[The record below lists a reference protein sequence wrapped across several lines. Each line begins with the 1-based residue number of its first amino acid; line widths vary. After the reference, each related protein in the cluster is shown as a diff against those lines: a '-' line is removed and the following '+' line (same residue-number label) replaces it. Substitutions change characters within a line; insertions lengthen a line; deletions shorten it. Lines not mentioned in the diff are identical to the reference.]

1 MQVVASDQQQKITGS
16 YVINEERLNNLSD
29 TLFLNIK
36 AKGYL
41 PAIYAHL
48 TSLSQIERLAML
60 QKVQT
65 SIASNDDQVD
75 SDN

>member
-1 MQVVASDQQQKITGS
+1 MDYASLIAALTPAVDAAGS
-16 YVINEERLNNLSD
+16 VILD
-29 TLFLNIK
+29 IK

-60 QKVQT
+60 QT
-65 SIASNDDQVD
+65 ERAGLASSDGQVD
-75 SDN
+75 SDSLQET